1 MIKYDL
7 AIIGAGSAGYV
18 AAIRATQL
26 GLKVACIEKYKKVGG
41 TCLNVG
47 CIPSKNLLNVA
58 NDFSKLKNFENHG
71 IKIKS
76 YELDLAKVMQSKNDA
91 VTSLTQGIEA
101 LFIKNKVK
109 KYQGVASFV
118 SDKELEINHE
128 DGTKT
133 NIEAENIIIATG
145 SKPLPLKGFG
155 FNNKSIITSTQAL
168 SLSSVPKSMAVIG
181 AGVIGLE
188 LSSIWNNF
196 GSKVKVFEY
205 GNKILPN
212 ADHDASTL
220 VQKSLK
226 EQGIEIKTN
235 QKELSLVKVSDKN
248 VILQSITDEKKEQFE
263 FEKLLISIGR
273 KPNTEELKLENINLE
288 LDNEGFIK
296 VNEDF
301 ETNVENVYAIGDII
315 KGPMLA
321 HKASEE
327 AVCVVEKIAGHK
339 KNTVDYNI
347 IPSVIY
353 IKPEFASV
361 GFAEHEVKEA
371 GIDYIAFKFPFV
383 ANSRARAVLQ
393 SDGFVKLIC
402 HKDSL
407 RVLGAHILGST
418 AGELIQQVVMLMSLG
433 LSVKEIAHLPH
444 SHPGYSEA
452 LKEAALGILNEAI
465 HI

>member
-7 AIIGAGSAGYV
+7 AIIGAGPAGYV
-18 AAIRATQL
+18 AAIRAAQL
-26 GLKVACIEKYKKVGG
+26 GLKVACIEKHKTVGG

-47 CIPSKNLLNVA
+47 CIPSKHLLHVA
-58 NDFSKLKNFENHG
+58 NDFSQLKNFKNHG
-71 IKIKS
+71 IKIKG
-76 YELDLAKVMQSKNDA
+76 YELDLKTLMQSKND
-91 VTSLTQGIEA
+91 VVSSLTQGIYA

-118 SDKELEINHE
+118 NNKELLIKHE
-128 DGTKT
+128 DSTTT
-133 NIEAENIIIATG
+133 NIKAEHIIIATG
-145 SKPLPLKGFG
+145 SKPLPLQGFD
-155 FNNKSIITSTQAL
+155 FNKKSIITSTQAL
-168 SLSSVPKSMAVIG
+168 SLSTLPKSMAIIG

-188 LSSIWNNF
+188 LGSIWNNF
-196 GSKVKVFEY
+196 GSKVTIFEY
-205 GNKILPN
+205 GNKLLPN
-212 ADHDASTL
+212 TDHDASAF

-235 QKELSLVKVSDKN
+235 QKELSCIKANDDGLV
-248 VILQSITDEKKEQFE
+248 IQSVVDGKKETFE
-263 FEKLLISIGR
+263 FEKLLVSIGR
-273 KPNTEELKLENINLE
+273 KPNTEDLKLENINLE
-288 LDNEGFIK
+288 LDEKGFIK
-296 VNEDF
+296 VSEDF
-301 ETNVENVYAIGDII
+301 KTNVENVYAIGDII

-327 AVCVVEKIAGHK
+327 AVCLVEQIAGVRK
-339 KNTVDYNI
+339 SSVDYNI
-347 IPSVIY
+347 IPAVIY
-353 IKPEFASV
+353 TKPEFASV

-371 GIDYIAFKFPFV
+371 GIDYIAFKFPFL

-452 LKEAALGILNEAI
+452 LKEAALGVLNEAI